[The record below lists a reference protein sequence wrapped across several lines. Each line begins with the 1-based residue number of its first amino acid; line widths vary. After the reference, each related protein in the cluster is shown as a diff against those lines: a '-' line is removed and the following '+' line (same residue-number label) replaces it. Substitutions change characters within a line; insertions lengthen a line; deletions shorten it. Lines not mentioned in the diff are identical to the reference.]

1 MIYMVPSFQDRT
13 RSRSK
18 AKTEVITDQ
27 ANLDRARSLN
37 IPKLEWNNS
46 SLIREISEK
55 DFKSE
60 MDFQLYQSV
69 NVFQNLIVLYLA
81 FFVEAVNFVD
91 REAFVNIALNADFQ
105 NFQIQLKSSYSLS
118 LLKIYFNMGFTFKV
132 INCL

>member
-1 MIYMVPSFQDRT
+1 MIYNGSPFSGSNQRQIQ
-13 RSRSK
+13 SQI
-18 AKTEVITDQ
+18 EVITDQ

-55 DFKSE
+55 DFKSV

-118 LLKIYFNMGFTFKV
+118 LLKIYFNMGFTL
-132 INCL
+132 I